1 MIYLNDLRLFSKNVP
16 DLRKVKLSKICEL
29 ITKGTTPK
37 ILQFKKLIL
46 LKSNLLVIYLILI

>member
-1 MIYLNDLRLFSKNVP
+1 MIYLNDLRLFSKNVT

-37 ILQFKKLIL
+37 NFTI
-46 LKSNLLVIYLILI
+46 